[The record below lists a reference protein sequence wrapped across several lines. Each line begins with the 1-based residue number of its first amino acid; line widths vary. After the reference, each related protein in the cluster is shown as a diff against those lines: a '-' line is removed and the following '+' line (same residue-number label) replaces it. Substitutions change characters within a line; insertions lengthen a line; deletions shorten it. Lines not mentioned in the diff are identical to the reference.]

1 MKKIFPIVLLLVVCV
16 FAAAKASAPQYR
28 SLRVLGM
35 GNAFIAVADNKD
47 AIYYNPAGLNLIGT
61 LGNFEKNPDMG
72 YMPKNGFDLRFLNI
86 VSEYPGAMMGDIMDL
101 CGTKG
106 VLGLFSNP
114 CPELW
119 YRFAGRK
126 GYDKLNPESILDS
139 VQAHEKYLSEGLS
152 KFDRKPIN
160 WGVQISLF
168 ELAMHNFGFAIWTN
182 TFLNPYIDLGVVVP
196 AVGWLPMTIDI
207 VAQTAFA
214 FSPVDKWSVGMGLK
228 AVKRASMPGLEI
240 YALEYEEILDTI
252 GERIKDIKDVYTKDI
267 FKFDYALE
275 FGVLHQLTREVR
287 LGSSLRDVFL
297 GKLAG
302 ESITP
307 NLSVGVAYTPMILQS
322 NSYWDR
328 KVNIAMDYV
337 DVLDGT
343 VGSMFFS
350 HLNFGAEVEQ
360 NLLPSP
366 TRELSFFPRLLFGA
380 LGGVAGFFIGSY
392 IGDNLIGGV
401 NDIPIGYLVGGTF
414 GALGLSSF
422 GFGGDFLR
430 ASVGAGFEGG
440 YWAATGAFKTPLFA
454 FRISSFAEEMGKKTG
469 QSENR
474 HYMIQFSRDF

>member
-1 MKKIFPIVLLLVVCV
+1 MKKIFSTVLLLTICG
-16 FAAAKASAPQYR
+16 FAASKGSAPKYR

-47 AIYYNPAGLNLIGT
+47 AIYYNPAGLNLIGS
-61 LGNFEKNPDMG
+61 LGNFESNPDMG
-72 YMPKNGFDLRFLNI
+72 YMPKNGFDWRVLNI
-86 VSEYPGAMMGDIMDL
+86 SFEYPGSMMGDIMSI

-106 VLGLFSNP
+106 ISGLFSSP

-119 YRFAGRK
+119 YRLMGRR
-126 GYDKLNPESILDS
+126 GYDKMNMENVLDS
-139 VQAHEKYLSEGLS
+139 VEAHDRYLGEGLS
-152 KFDRKPIN
+152 KFDRQPMN
-160 WGVQISLF
+160 WGMQLSLF

-182 TFLNPYIDLGVVVP
+182 ANLNPYIDLGIAVP
-196 AVGWLPMTIDI
+196 SGGWLPMTFDV

-214 FSPVDKWSVGMGLK
+214 FSPVDRWSVGMGLK
-228 AVKRASMPGLEI
+228 AVKRASMPGLEFK
-240 YALEYEEILDTI
+240 ALEYKEAIDTLRERGYDIL
-252 GERIKDIKDVYTKDI
+252 DVYTKDI
-267 FKFDYALE
+267 AKFAYALE

-287 LGSSLRDVFL
+287 LGTSLRDVFL

-307 NLSVGVAYTPMILQS
+307 NLSIGGAYTPMILQS
-322 NSYWDR
+322 NSWWDR

-350 HLNFGAEVEQ
+350 HLNFGAEIEQ

-366 TRELSFFPRLLFGA
+366 TRDMSFFPRLLFGV

-392 IGDNLIGGV
+392 VGDNLIGDV
-401 NDIPIGYLVGGTF
+401 NDIPIGYYLGATF
-414 GALGLSSF
+414 GTIGMSSF

-430 ASVGAGFEGG
+430 VSVGGGFEGG
-440 YWAATGAFKTPLFA
+440 YWAATGALKTPLLA
-454 FRISSFAEEMGKKTG
+454 IRISSFAEEAGVRTG

-474 HYMIQFSRDF
+474 HYMIQLGTDF